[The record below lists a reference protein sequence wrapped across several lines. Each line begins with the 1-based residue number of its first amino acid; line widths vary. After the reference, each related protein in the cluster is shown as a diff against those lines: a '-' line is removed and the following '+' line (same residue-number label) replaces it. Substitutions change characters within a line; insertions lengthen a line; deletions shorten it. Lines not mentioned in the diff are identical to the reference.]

1 MINFSLKTEKQLLS
15 LCKKGSREAFDEL
28 LSREGNYI
36 KMWIFKYCKGN
47 QALGEE
53 IYSQT
58 IIKCWQKIKTFKG
71 DSKFSTWANCI
82 ARRNFLDEY
91 RKSTRYKLINLDKCS
106 NLTSTDA
113 QDSDD
118 IKFFAET
125 HPEHSAVDDSS
136 PSLKIETSEVF
147 HESKELIRKV
157 MSRLNY
163 NDRNILHLYH
173 YDNLEYKEISKM
185 LKIPVGTVMSRLFYA
200 RKRAS
205 RILKLFKK

>member
-1 MINFSLKTEKQLLS
+1 
-15 LCKKGSREAFDEL
+15 
-28 LSREGNYI
+28 
-36 KMWIFKYCKGN
+36 MWIFKYCKGN
-47 QALGEE
+47 QSLEEE

-58 IIKCWQKIKTFKG
+58 IVKCWQKIKTFKG
-71 DSKFSTWANCI
+71 ESKFSTWANCI

-136 PSLKIETSEVF
+136 PSLKIETSELF

-157 MSRLNY
+157 MTRLNY

-200 RKRAS
+200 RRRAS

>member
-71 DSKFSTWANCI
+71 DIVLKKIGEDVTFI
-82 ARRNFLDEY
+82 
-91 RKSTRYKLINLDKCS
+91 LDK
-106 NLTSTDA
+106 NLLQVISQNPDN
-113 QDSDD
+113 QQ
-118 IKFFAET
+118 
-125 HPEHSAVDDSS
+125 
-136 PSLKIETSEVF
+136 
-147 HESKELIRKV
+147 LIQ
-157 MSRLNY
+157 N
-163 NDRNILHLYH
+163 
-173 YDNLEYKEISKM
+173 
-185 LKIPVGTVMSRLFYA
+185 
-200 RKRAS
+200 
-205 RILKLFKK
+205 FKHFCGNCFSWIN

>member
-1 MINFSLKTEKQLLS
+1 M
-15 LCKKGSREAFDEL
+15 
-28 LSREGNYI
+28 
-36 KMWIFKYCKGN
+36 
-47 QALGEE
+47 
-53 IYSQT
+53 
-58 IIKCWQKIKTFKG
+58 
-71 DSKFSTWANCI
+71 
-82 ARRNFLDEY
+82 
-91 RKSTRYKLINLDKCS
+91 
-106 NLTSTDA
+106 
-113 QDSDD
+113 
-118 IKFFAET
+118 ET
-125 HPEHSAVDDSS
+125 HPEHSVVDDSS

-200 RKRAS
+200 RRRAS

>member
-15 LCKKGSREAFDEL
+15 LCKKGSHEAFDEL

-47 QALGEE
+47 QALAEE

-58 IIKCWQKIKTFKG
+58 IVKCWQKIKTFKG
-71 DSKFSTWANCI
+71 ESKFSTWANCI

-91 RKSTRYKLINLDKCS
+91 RKSTKYKLINLDKCS
-106 NLTSTDA
+106 NLTSTDS

-200 RKRAS
+200 RRRAS